1 MKRNLNPQDENIYM
15 EINPNPEDKN
25 IPMKRNLNPQDKN
38 IQLKSIG
45 SVTRQELI
53 EREIIFDAP
62 KKDVVLKVINI
73 LNEIEIK
80 DTNVATGTILVSG
93 YLNSCIIYTTMKRPQ
108 VENNNE
114 QNNNEN
120 SNNSQDHGYISM
132 QNNKSSDNN
141 NKNSD
146 NNNTNKN
153 KKEQA
158 KPSCGVVD
166 SSIALDGVIRH
177 TTVSIPF
184 KSFIPAP
191 QVQEQDI
198 CSVTSS
204 SVLNNLKSITTNPIY
219 EKEDDEEST
228 ISIMRGEEEQKFI
241 KGIVNKTLIELTVDI
256 KRYAEN

>member
-1 MKRNLNPQDENIYM
+1 METNLNPQDENIYM
-15 EINPNPEDKN
+15 EIGPNPEDKN
-25 IPMKRNLNPQDKN
+25 IPMKINLNPQDKN
-38 IQLKSIG
+38 IQLKSIA

-80 DTNVATGTILVSG
+80 DINVATGTILVSG

-120 SNNSQDHGYISM
+120 SNNSQGHGYISM

-141 NKNSD
+141 
-146 NNNTNKN
+146 TANKN

-166 SSIALDGVIRH
+166 NSVALDGVIRH

-184 KSFIPAP
+184 KSFISDP

-219 EKEDDEEST
+219 EEEDDEEST